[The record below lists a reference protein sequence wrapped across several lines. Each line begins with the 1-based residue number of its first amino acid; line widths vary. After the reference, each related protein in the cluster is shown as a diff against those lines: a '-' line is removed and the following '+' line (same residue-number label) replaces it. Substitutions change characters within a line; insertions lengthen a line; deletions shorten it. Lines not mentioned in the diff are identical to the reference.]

1 MIPSKMIDRGDS
13 QQRLFPHIRGSEK
26 WGFCT
31 VQQRH
36 DRATRGEKCSRDRER
51 CSVQFLSIL
60 LLLSFCPSVLWEWD
74 GPHQGLPRAGLTSP
88 PTFSHAKPPSHL
100 AMGTKSPW
108 PASPGLSWGKGSWPR
123 PPGNVAHASLGPP
136 GSPALEGGSRLSA
149 RSKTSSF
156 LGKSGCP

>member
-108 PASPGLSWGKGSWPR
+108 PASPGLSWGKGVLAPAPGECGTRVSGAPR
-123 PPGNVAHASLGPP
+123 ESCLG
-136 GSPALEGGSRLSA
+136 GRI
-149 RSKTSSF
+149 
-156 LGKSGCP
+156 